1 MALDS
6 SNILAAAQQ
15 FMGQTQG
22 AQTNLLDMLGSAL
35 TESASMSQNQPS
47 AGSRVQDGRTVY
59 QTPLQMQ
66 TENLA
71 AMEAQARTQEF
82 AKQIGIN
89 PDFAADLQMQLAT
102 SLAEASRQTIE
113 QGKKVQEL
121 QSVGLFDNPIE
132 FLMNQVMLPDE
143 VNKLNAS
150 QEVVKNAQG
159 NLTAINQA
167 VQQTAVTSNAIAT
180 RITAS
185 NMDDQLSALQA
196 EIANKQ
202 SKLRMDN
209 HLQAAHAIKDI
220 WSMDQAR
227 FGIAKDIWQINRS
240 EEAMAMQ
247 RELHALS
254 RERENVALMKYKDE
268 QAAMEHRLALIN
280 QAEERQYG
288 VPKTSLQE
296 LKFNW
301 GNNSELAKYHQKM
314 FDVGAA
320 MKSGVPVSAGDSI
333 LERVQ
338 FANTT
343 PAKPGTTDQSL
354 QLVRLQQ
361 AAVAKAMED
370 NKGAKPEV
378 INAEAQKLFDKS
390 FENMRLK
397 VDPKDQNNPFSLLP
411 WQAYDQASWV
421 KSNPAY
427 AYFRTVVKENE
438 PADVNKFMH
447 TLIPAI
453 QTGKVKLDDAVQ
465 AINYID
471 AASRQASEV
480 VHDIYFLTGKK
491 VGNIQVPVQYYSTS
505 QQVAKAAAGAGA
517 VGTLAALGTGF
528 GAPAALGLGAMTLGM
543 GMYAAKPQTKLL
555 DPSNPVMIKQAF
567 LQMLPRQV
575 NWSGQRMQGDG
586 FYPSKTFVP
595 GVDMPAGQ
603 NSQPK

>member
-1 MALDS
+1 MRKA
-6 SNILAAAQQ
+6 
-15 FMGQTQG
+15 TQ
-22 AQTNLLDMLGSAL
+22 
-35 TESASMSQNQPS
+35 
-47 AGSRVQDGRTVY
+47 
-59 QTPLQMQ
+59 
-66 TENLA
+66 
-71 AMEAQARTQEF
+71 
-82 AKQIGIN
+82 
-89 PDFAADLQMQLAT
+89 
-102 SLAEASRQTIE
+102 
-113 QGKKVQEL
+113 L
-121 QSVGLFDNPIE
+121 QSPK
-132 FLMNQVMLPDE
+132 Q
-143 VNKLNAS
+143 
-150 QEVVKNAQG
+150 
-159 NLTAINQA
+159 
-167 VQQTAVTSNAIAT
+167 QQTAVTSNAIAT

-240 EEAMAMQ
+240 EEAFMAMQ

-338 FANTT
+338 LANTT

-378 INAEAQKLFDKS
+378 INAEAQKLFDTS

-397 VDPKDQNNPFSLLP
+397 VDPKDQTNPFSLLSL
-411 WQAYDQASWV
+411 ASIRSGFLDQ
-421 KSNPAY
+421 
-427 AYFRTVVKENE
+427 E
-438 PADVNKFMH
+438 
-447 TLIPAI
+447 
-453 QTGKVKLDDAVQ
+453 
-465 AINYID
+465 
-471 AASRQASEV
+471 
-480 VHDIYFLTGKK
+480 
-491 VGNIQVPVQYYSTS
+491 
-505 QQVAKAAAGAGA
+505 
-517 VGTLAALGTGF
+517 
-528 GAPAALGLGAMTLGM
+528 
-543 GMYAAKPQTKLL
+543 
-555 DPSNPVMIKQAF
+555 
-567 LQMLPRQV
+567 
-575 NWSGQRMQGDG
+575 
-586 FYPSKTFVP
+586 
-595 GVDMPAGQ
+595 
-603 NSQPK
+603 